1 MYKQKSYD
9 NDSSSQGGQT
19 SSVFITNLPSDYNE
33 KQMLDIFKD
42 FGMKT
47 IKAKLLYDDAGKSKC
62 AGFVEFASSTDAGDA
77 VKQANNLNV
86 EGGKRLNVQLAR
98 K

>member
-1 MYKQKSYD
+1 
-9 NDSSSQGGQT
+9 
-19 SSVFITNLPSDYNE
+19 
-33 KQMLDIFKD
+33 
-42 FGMKT
+42 MKT